1 MTLWQIVFGG
11 QAGVDRAAL
20 DAALTL
26 GIPAGGWCPLDR
38 KAEDGRIPDRYPLT
52 ETASPSYKKRTKL
65 NVRDADGTLVL
76 NMGTLDGGT
85 LATVKIA
92 QKLKKPYPRGRYQRE
107 YHRILFPGVVIVVKR
122 KAKMVV
128 HNKSNLCEGPFRSL
142 VPLLATA
149 ILAASGFANAQTK
162 TPEEI
167 KSPGVY
173 QIKADKLHLLGA
185 TGLNVTIAIIDTG
198 IMKTHPEFGNRV
210 LTGFNAFNGS
220 TNATDDNGHGTHVA
234 GISGAGKNNPATSGM
249 FGVAYNA
256 FLLPIKVLDK
266 NGSGSWDTV
275 ARGIQYAV
283 NQRNSG
289 TVTAAR
295 KPFVINL
302 SLGGSQP
309 TSTSVETSLRNA
321 VSAGMVV
328 AAAAGN
334 SGGANPIWPARY
346 AKELWANGQIIA
358 VGAVDANNVI
368 ASFSNRA
375 GDTMNYYLVAPGVS
389 IYSTY
394 SKPSNSYA
402 TGSGT
407 SMATPYVTGAVALIK
422 SGWSYLTAPQ
432 ITGILFTSA
441 TDLGALGVDPI
452 YGRGLLNL
460 NVALGPIGQ
469 ILTPTS
475 GGTQVAV
482 SGTSVT
488 GSAATSAA
496 LQAAGRAGLLQV
508 AAFDSYG
515 RDFQVDLAPTV
526 RRATSTANGLATML
540 AAFDSAAERTY
551 SQNGATMRV
560 AVRSEATQLALG
572 QPVVE
577 QGGFG
582 LSNGGFAMSSVDAGG
597 RELMFG
603 LSGMGAQSFG
613 LAGELARRGEP
624 PFTTALANP
633 YFALASQHMHAGIG
647 LPLTGGLRMKFGVL
661 VSDPRVMT
669 YDAILQTSGRRQS
682 MSLAEVS
689 GQLDSAL
696 WSVGVGRLQESDSVL
711 GTTQTG
717 ALNFS
722 GTANTNV
729 VSFGVAL
736 SPASRVKFGAQ
747 YTVGYTGSIANRAD
761 SLVSGYTAGRSEAYA
776 VFASLQEPFGTNDS
790 LSVTV
795 SQPMR
800 TVSGAMQMVVP
811 VGAAEDGSPVTASR
825 SISLRPD
832 GREMRADLLYM
843 RPINRH
849 AKWFLGATV
858 RHHPD
863 HDSTAPREATI
874 GAGLRAVF

>member
-1 MTLWQIVFGG
+1 
-11 QAGVDRAAL
+11 
-20 DAALTL
+20 
-26 GIPAGGWCPLDR
+26 
-38 KAEDGRIPDRYPLT
+38 
-52 ETASPSYKKRTKL
+52 
-65 NVRDADGTLVL
+65 
-76 NMGTLDGGT
+76 
-85 LATVKIA
+85 
-92 QKLKKPYPRGRYQRE
+92 
-107 YHRILFPGVVIVVKR
+107 
-122 KAKMVV
+122 MVV

-149 ILAASGFANAQTK
+149 ILAASGFANAQT

-173 QIKADKLHLLGA
+173 QIKAPALYSLGV

-198 IMKTHPEFGNRV
+198 IMVKHPEFGTRV
-210 LTGFNAFNGS
+210 LTGFNAFDGT
-220 TNATDDNGHGTHVA
+220 TNAIDDNGHGTHVA
-234 GISGAGKNNPATSGM
+234 GISGAGKGNPSTSGM
-249 FGVAYNA
+249 FGVAYDA

-266 NGSGSWDTV
+266 NGSGTWESV

-283 NQRNSG
+283 NQRNSLF
-289 TVTAAR
+289 VAAAL

-302 SLGGSQP
+302 SLGGSS
-309 TSTSVETSLRNA
+309 TSTSATVETSLRNA

-334 SGGANPIWPARY
+334 DGGANPIYPARY

-358 VGAVDANNVI
+358 VGAVSFNANGDATI
-368 ASFSNRA
+368 TSWSNRA
-375 GDTMNYYLVAPGVS
+375 GDTKDFYLVAPGSS

-394 SKPSNSYA
+394 TKWDPRTKKYLATYA
-402 TGSGT
+402 TLSGT

-422 SGWSYLTAPQ
+422 SGWTWLTAPQ
-432 ITGILFTSA
+432 ITLILFESA
-441 TDLGALGVDPI
+441 TDLGTAGVDNI

-460 NVALGPIGQ
+460 ERALQPIGT
-469 ILTPTS
+469 LGAPTPR
-475 GGTQVAV
+475 GTQVAV

-488 GSAATSAA
+488 GSVATSTA
-496 LQAAGRAGLLQV
+496 LRAAGRAGLLQV

-526 RRATSTANGLATML
+526 RRVTSTANGLATML

-551 SQNGATMRV
+551 SQNGATLRV
-560 AVRSEATQLALG
+560 AYRSETTRLALG
-572 QPVVE
+572 QQVPAP
-577 QGGFG
+577 GGLG
-582 LSNGGFAMSSVDAGG
+582 LSDGGFAMSSVDAGG
-597 RELMFG
+597 REMMFG

-613 LAGELARRGEP
+613 LAGELARRGEAQV
-624 PFTTALANP
+624 TALANP
-633 YFALASQHMHAGIG
+633 YFSLASQHMHAGIG
-647 LPLTGGLRMKFGVL
+647 LPLTGGLRMKLGVL
-661 VSDPRVMT
+661 VSDPRVT
-669 YDAILQTSGRRQS
+669 IYDGVPQTSGRRQS

-736 SPASRVKFGAQ
+736 APAPRVKFGAQ
-747 YTVGYTGSIANRAD
+747 YTVGYIGSIANRAD

-776 VFASLQEPFGTNDS
+776 VFASLQEPFSTGDS

-795 SQPMR
+795 SQPIR

-811 VGAAEDGSPVTASR
+811 VGAAEDGSPVMASR

>member
-1 MTLWQIVFGG
+1 
-11 QAGVDRAAL
+11 
-20 DAALTL
+20 
-26 GIPAGGWCPLDR
+26 
-38 KAEDGRIPDRYPLT
+38 
-52 ETASPSYKKRTKL
+52 
-65 NVRDADGTLVL
+65 
-76 NMGTLDGGT
+76 
-85 LATVKIA
+85 
-92 QKLKKPYPRGRYQRE
+92 
-107 YHRILFPGVVIVVKR
+107 
-122 KAKMVV
+122 MVV
-128 HNKSNLCEGPFRSL
+128 HNKSNLCKGPFRSL

-149 ILAASGFANAQTK
+149 VFAASGFASAQTTSL
-162 TPEEI
+162 TPEET

-173 QIKADKLHLLGA
+173 QIKADKLHLLGV

-198 IMKTHPEFGNRV
+198 IMVKHPEFGTRV
-210 LTGFNAFNGS
+210 LTGFNAFDGS
-220 TNATDDNGHGTHVA
+220 TNANDDNGHGTHVA
-234 GISGAGKNNPATSGM
+234 GISGAGKNNPSTSGM
-249 FGVAYNA
+249 FGVAYDA
-256 FLLPIKVLDK
+256 YLLPIKVLDK
-266 NGSGSWDTV
+266 GGSGTWESV

-283 NQRNSG
+283 NQRNS
-289 TVTAAR
+289 TSVAAAL

-302 SLGGSQP
+302 SLGGSS
-309 TSTSVETSLRNA
+309 TSTSATVETALRNA

-328 AAAAGN
+328 VAAAGN
-334 SGGANPIWPARY
+334 DGGANPIYPARY
-346 AKELWANGQIIA
+346 AKETSWANGQIIA

-375 GDTMNYYLVAPGVS
+375 GDTRDFYLVAPGVS

-394 SKPSNSYA
+394 TKWNPRTKKYVAGYA
-402 TGSGT
+402 TLSGT

-422 SGWSYLTAPQ
+422 SGWPSLTAPT
-432 ITGILFTSA
+432 IANILFTSA
-441 TDLGALGVDPI
+441 TDLGVNGVDVI

-460 NVALGPIGQ
+460 EAALGPLGSFSTSTSSG
-469 ILTPTS
+469 TP
-475 GGTQVAV
+475 VAV
-482 SGTSVT
+482 GGTSVT

-551 SQNGATMRV
+551 SQNGATLRIV
-560 AVRSEATQLALG
+560 SRSEATQLALG

-582 LSNGGFAMSSVDAGG
+582 LSNGGFAISSVDAGG

-647 LPLTGGLRMKFGVL
+647 LPLTGGLQMKFGVL

-811 VGAAEDGSPVTASR
+811 VGAAEDGSPVMASR

-858 RHHPD
+858 RHHPN

-874 GAGLRAVF
+874 GAGLRAMF